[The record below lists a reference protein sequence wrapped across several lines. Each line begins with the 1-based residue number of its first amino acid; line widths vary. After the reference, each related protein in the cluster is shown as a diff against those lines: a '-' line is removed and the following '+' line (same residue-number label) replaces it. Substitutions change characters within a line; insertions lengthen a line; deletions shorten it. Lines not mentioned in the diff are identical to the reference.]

1 MARSDLRECAPIFT
15 PDYAYLPSQVGWLLR
30 RSVLQYLHTIRNQ
43 LGRTGEAMTFVE
55 QEIAHIARVMPP
67 SLTGDFETPI
77 MGVAYWRKRLYT
89 LLKQNHL
96 THVQL
101 GTVDTLLRQLDGFEA
116 RGRWMPQRATKA
128 LRVKALA

>member
-1 MARSDLRECAPIFT
+1 
-15 PDYAYLPSQVGWLLR
+15 
-30 RSVLQYLHTIRNQ
+30 
-43 LGRTGEAMTFVE
+43 MTFVE

-67 SLTGDFETPI
+67 SLAGDFEMPV
-77 MGVAYWRKRLYT
+77 MGVAYWRKRLHA
-89 LLKQNHL
+89 LLRQNHL

-116 RGRWMPQRATKA
+116 RGRWIPRRVAKG

>member
-1 MARSDLRECAPIFT
+1 
-15 PDYAYLPSQVGWLLR
+15 
-30 RSVLQYLHTIRNQ
+30 
-43 LGRTGEAMTFVE
+43 MTFVE

-67 SLTGDFETPI
+67 SLAGDFEMPV

-89 LLKQNHL
+89 LLRQNHL

-116 RGRWMPQRATKA
+116 RGRWLPQGEKKGLRMKA
-128 LRVKALA
+128 MA